1 MPDVGAGEAGSPA
14 VGSPAVRS
22 PGVRPRDAVVD
33 LLTRAQEAR
42 VGGDRVVLLIDGRSG
57 SGKTT
62 LARHL
67 VDAWPVDQL
76 GPVQLVHLD
85 DVYPGWHGLEA
96 ASRIVESGILAAAPA
111 WTTWDWEH
119 GVPGEGRTLDPAVS
133 VVVEG
138 AGALTRASSAL
149 ATLRVWLE
157 LDDETRRSRALGRDG
172 ATYEPWWDVWAE
184 QEERHLAVEDPRSLA
199 DVVVDVGPGE
209 SVGGSRD
216 APVGGSAG

>member
-1 MPDVGAGEAGSPA
+1 LPEEGAADGGRPDA
-14 VGSPAVRS
+14 
-22 PGVRPRDAVVD
+22 DARRVVVD
-33 LLTRAQEAR
+33 LLSRAQEAR
-42 VGGDRVVLLIDGRSG
+42 VGHERVVLLVDGRSG

-62 LARHL
+62 LARRL
-67 VDAWPVDQL
+67 VAAWPVDRL

-96 ASRIVESGILAAAPA
+96 ASRVVESTILAAADPG

-119 GVPGEGRTLDPAVS
+119 GVPGERRTLDPAVS

-157 LDDETRRSRALGRDG
+157 LDDETRRARALGRDG
-172 ATYEPWWDVWAE
+172 PTYEPWWDVWAE
-184 QEERHLAVEDPRSLA
+184 QEERHLAVDGPRGLA
-199 DVVVDVGPGE
+199 DVVVDVGLDD
-209 SVGGSRD
+209 SVGD
-216 APVGGSAG
+216 AVDGSAG

>member
-1 MPDVGAGEAGSPA
+1 LPDAGAA
-14 VGSPAVRS
+14 
-22 PGVRPRDAVVD
+22 DVVAE
-33 LLTRAQEAR
+33 LLGRAQEAR
-42 VGGDRVVLLIDGRSG
+42 VDSERIVLLIDGRSG

-62 LARHL
+62 LARRL
-67 VDAWPVDQL
+67 VAAWPVDRL

-96 ASRIVESGILAAAPA
+96 ASRIVESGILAAADPG
-111 WTTWDWEH
+111 WTTWDWAH
-119 GVPGEGRTLDPAVS
+119 GVPGERRTLDPAVS

-149 ATLRVWLE
+149 ATLCVWLE

-199 DVVVDVGPGE
+199 DVVVDVGPGD
-209 SVGGSRD
+209 SVGGSSD
-216 APVGGSAG
+216 DPVGGPAR

>member
-1 MPDVGAGEAGSPA
+1 LPEEGAADVGQP
-14 VGSPAVRS
+14 
-22 PGVRPRDAVVD
+22 DADARRVVVD
-33 LLTRAQEAR
+33 LLRRAQEAR
-42 VGGDRVVLLIDGRSG
+42 VGQDRVVLLVDGRSG

-67 VDAWPVDQL
+67 VDAWPVDRL

-96 ASRIVESGILAAAPA
+96 ASRVVESTILAAADPG

-119 GVPGEGRTLDPAVS
+119 GVPGERRTLDPAVS

-149 ATLRVWLE
+149 ATLRVWLD
-157 LDDETRRSRALGRDG
+157 LDDETRRARALGRDG

-184 QEERHLAVEDPRSLA
+184 QEERHLAAESPRELA
-199 DVVVDVGPGE
+199 DVVVQVEVGA
-209 SVGGSRD
+209 VVDRD
-216 APVGGSAG
+216 GTGRVTG

>member
-1 MPDVGAGEAGSPA
+1 LPEDGAADVG
-14 VGSPAVRS
+14 
-22 PGVRPRDAVVD
+22 RPDADARRVVVD

-42 VGGDRVVLLIDGRSG
+42 VGRSRVVLLIDGRSG

-62 LARHL
+62 LARRL
-67 VDAWPVDQL
+67 VAAWPVDRL

-96 ASRIVESGILAAAPA
+96 ASRVVESTILGAADPG
-111 WTTWDWEH
+111 WTTWDWER
-119 GVPGEGRTLDPAVS
+119 GVPGERRTLDPAVS

-157 LDDETRRSRALGRDG
+157 LDDETRRARALGRDG

-184 QEERHLAVEDPRSLA
+184 QEERHLAVDGPRGLA
-199 DVVVDVGPGE
+199 DVVVDVGLDD
-209 SVGGSRD
+209 SVVDRADG
-216 APVGGSAG
+216 PAG

>member
-1 MPDVGAGEAGSPA
+1 LPEEGSADVG
-14 VGSPAVRS
+14 
-22 PGVRPRDAVVD
+22 RPDADARRVVVD

-42 VGGDRVVLLIDGRSG
+42 VGQDRVVLLIDGRSG

-62 LARHL
+62 LARRL
-67 VDAWPVDQL
+67 VAAWPVDRL

-96 ASRIVESGILAAAPA
+96 ASRVVESTILAAADPG
-111 WTTWDWEH
+111 WTTWDWEA
-119 GVPGEGRTLDPAVS
+119 GVPGERRTLDPAVS
-133 VVVEG
+133 LVVEG

-157 LDDETRRSRALGRDG
+157 LDDETRRVRALRRDG

-184 QEERHLAVEDPRSLA
+184 QEERHLVVDGPRGLA
-199 DVVVDVGPGE
+199 DVVVDAGPGD
-209 SVGGSRD
+209 SVEGPRDGSSD
-216 APVGGSAG
+216 ASVGGSAG

>member
-1 MPDVGAGEAGSPA
+1 VGSPDVG
-14 VGSPAVRS
+14 S
-22 PGVRPRDAVVD
+22 PGVGPRDAVVD

-96 ASRIVESGILAAAPA
+96 ASRIVDSGILAAAPG
-111 WTTWDWEH
+111 WTTWDWQRD
-119 GVPGEGRTLDPAVS
+119 VPGERRTLDPSAS

-157 LDDETRRSRALGRDG
+157 LDVETRRSRALGRDG

-199 DVVVDVGPGE
+199 DVVVDVGPGD
-209 SVGGSRD
+209 SVGGSSD
-216 APVGGSAG
+216 APVGGPAG

>member
-1 MPDVGAGEAGSPA
+1 MPDGRPPGR
-14 VGSPAVRS
+14 RS
-22 PGVRPRDAVVD
+22 PDVVVD
-33 LLTRAQEAR
+33 LLCRAQEAR
-42 VGGDRVVLLIDGRSG
+42 VDRSRVVVLIDGRSG

-62 LARHL
+62 LARRL
-67 VDAWPVDQL
+67 VAAWPVDRL

-96 ASRIVESGILAAAPA
+96 ASRIVESSVLAAADPG

-119 GVPGEGRTLDPAVS
+119 GVPGERRTLDPAVS

-157 LDDETRRSRALGRDG
+157 LDDSTRRVRALRRDG

-184 QEERHLAVEDPRSLA
+184 QEERHLAVEGPRALA
-199 DVVVDVGPGE
+199 DVVVEVGRDVAVDG
-209 SVGGSRD
+209 SVGQ
-216 APVGGSAG
+216 VAG

>member
-1 MPDVGAGEAGSPA
+1 MPEAGA
-14 VGSPAVRS
+14 ADVGSPGRGS
-22 PGVRPRDAVVD
+22 RDVVLD

-42 VGGDRVVLLIDGRSG
+42 VGDERTVLLIDGRSG

-62 LARHL
+62 LARRL
-67 VDAWPVDQL
+67 VAAWPVDRL

-96 ASRIVESGILAAAPA
+96 ASRVVESTILAEADPG
-111 WTTWDWEH
+111 WTTWDWQA
-119 GVPGEGRTLDPAVS
+119 GVPGERRTLDPAVS
-133 VVVEG
+133 LVVEG

-157 LDDETRRSRALGRDG
+157 LDDETRRVRALRRDG

-184 QEERHLAVEDPRSLA
+184 QEERHLGAEDPRGLA
-199 DVVVDVGPGE
+199 DVVVDVGLDG
-209 SVGGSRD
+209 SVGD
-216 APVGGSAG
+216 PVGGSAG